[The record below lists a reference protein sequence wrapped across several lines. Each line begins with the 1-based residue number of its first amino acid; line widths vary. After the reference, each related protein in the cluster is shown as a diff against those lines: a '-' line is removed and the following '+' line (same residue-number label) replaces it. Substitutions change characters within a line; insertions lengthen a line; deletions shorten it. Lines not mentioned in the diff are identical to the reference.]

1 MPHAGVEHI
10 SEVLIPGS
18 SFVLS
23 DEGLGRETGRATEF
37 IVLSH

>member
-10 SEVLIPGS
+10 SEVLSS

-23 DEGLGRETGRATEF
+23 DEGLGRETGRSSEF